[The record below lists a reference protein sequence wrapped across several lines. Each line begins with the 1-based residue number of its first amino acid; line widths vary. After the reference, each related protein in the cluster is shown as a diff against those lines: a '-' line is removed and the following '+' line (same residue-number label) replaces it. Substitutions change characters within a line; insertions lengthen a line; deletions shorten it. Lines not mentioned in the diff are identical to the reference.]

1 VQPIALHQRF
11 RQRDA
16 PRARPHLRISHR
28 ELRAHMA
35 FRSRASSTAMMNQLF
50 GQFYTSRLP
59 ATLRYRSDV
68 RIAHKTGDYPPTSG
82 SDVGVIE
89 YPGGPLFVSV
99 FTNANRGDFAQL
111 ELTIG
116 KIAELLGDRNSN
128 RGQSTIR
135 RDRAKSPTA

>member
-1 VQPIALHQRF
+1 
-11 RQRDA
+11 
-16 PRARPHLRISHR
+16 
-28 ELRAHMA
+28 
-35 FRSRASSTAMMNQLF
+35 MMNQLF